1 MTRANAINTV
11 SIVSD
16 RIAINNALRAG
27 PGTNLDFIGIDN
39 YSNSPATIESI
50 MPIVTNN
57 FPEVMENGGT
67 NPASVRLAALAGNTV
82 LGTYDMC
89 GPWSL
94 THLSLLRHSRAVPQC
109 FLN

>member
-39 YSNSPATIESI
+39 YSNIPATVEYHA
-50 MPIVTNN
+50 IVTNN

-67 NPASVRLAALAGNTV
+67 PTSVRLAALAGNTV